1 MRIRTQL
8 IVGLAVSA
16 VLAVAMLVSVTLRIK
31 SQTELLAAF
40 DRTQATVQACSN
52 LLALTQE
59 FAFYGEPRAAQQWRK
74 RFAEI
79 KRNASE
85 EIALPRF
92 HSQNLASIK
101 ANVEHLDELFNALET
116 MSTAPVNPLTPMRKQ
131 LIVDQLVTNTT
142 NVADDAY
149 QLALEVNDESRQAT
163 QLFLTIFVLIA
174 IAFVMII
181 VYFSFIIT
189 RRILLPLARLE
200 EAANAVRNGDLSVRN
215 NSSIKDE
222 LGDLGREFD
231 EMTDSLQKRS
241 LSLVMVNADL
251 AQQVALRTQTEQR
264 VRLITDNLPALIAYI
279 TTDGV
284 YSFVNRQFDKMLGL
298 DSSTMVGK
306 HVREV
311 LGEKNFE
318 NLRPR
323 AAAVFSGKPV
333 TFEVRLDT
341 PKATRDFR
349 ANYLPDFDKLGN
361 IVGFF
366 VMHEDIT
373 ERKAIDAQLHILNNR
388 FLLATKAGG
397 IGVWEWH
404 VASNRMSAD
413 ARMHELYQVE
423 HNDASDNLYAWSAR
437 IHPQDIARVKSELG
451 EVVQNGTPYASEF
464 RLLLPDR
471 SIRIIRG
478 NGVLSGSRTD
488 GSLSL
493 IGVNWDVTDLRRAE
507 RAQRDSEERF
517 RLFVENVQGYSII
530 MLDPKGN
537 IENWNLSAQQM
548 QGYTAKEIIG
558 NNFAVFQMAVAVSA
572 DHPAMMLK
580 TAERAGRFHEEGWHL
595 RKDGSK
601 FFSEMAITALR
612 DEAGALRGFGM
623 VTRDLTAQKQKEA
636 AISEALQ
643 EKETLLK
650 EVYHRVKN
658 NLQVITSLLKL
669 QARTLGP
676 GPAFEALSES
686 VGRVRAMSIV
696 HEKLYQSG
704 TLSSISVKDYIDDLC
719 RDLATTTGASDRG
732 VVISCAIAPIQLGLE
747 TAVPLGLLLNELVSN
762 CLKHAFVEG
771 RTGGA
776 VKISMA
782 RDGVSHAVLKV
793 ADNGIGMDAGFDIQL
808 ANSLGLKLATTL
820 TAQLDGDIDIVNDGG
835 MLVVIRFPIPDID
848 DSLGDGQIGQVAYR
862 DASIPTSISAASH
875 STDEQFL

>member
-16 VLAVAMLVSVTLRIK
+16 VLAVAMLVSVALRIK
-31 SQTELLAAF
+31 SQSELLAAF

-74 RFAEI
+74 RHAEI
-79 KRNASE
+79 KRNAAE

-92 HSQNLASIK
+92 HSQNLTSIK
-101 ANVEHLDELFNALET
+101 ANVEHLDELFNALEA

-149 QLALEVNDESRQAT
+149 QLAFEVNDERKQSSER
-163 QLFLTIFVLIA
+163 FLTTFVAIAVTFVL
-174 IAFVMII
+174 II
-181 VYFSFIIT
+181 VYFAFIIT
-189 RRILLPLARLE
+189 QRILLPLARLE
-200 EAANAVRNGDLSVRN
+200 QAASAVRNGNLTVRN
-215 NSSIKDE
+215 NTEAKDE

-241 LSLVMVNADL
+241 LSLVRVNADL

-264 VRLITDNLPALIAYI
+264 IRLITDNLPALIAYI

-284 YSFVNRQFDKMLGL
+284 YSFVNRQFDKILGL

-306 HVREV
+306 HVRDV
-311 LGEKNFE
+311 LGEKNYE
-318 NLRPR
+318 SLRPL
-323 AAAVFSGKPV
+323 AEAVFSGKPV

-341 PKATRDFR
+341 PKAARDFR

-373 ERKAIDAQLHILNNR
+373 ERKAIDAQLRILNNR

-423 HNDASDNLYAWSAR
+423 HGDASESLYAWSAR
-437 IHPQDIARVKSELG
+437 IHPQDIERVKRELG
-451 EVVQNGTPYASEF
+451 EVVQHGTPYATEF
-464 RLLLPDR
+464 RLQLPDR
-471 SIRIIRG
+471 SVKIVKG
-478 NGVLSGSRTD
+478 NGVLSGSREE

-493 IGVNWDVTDLRRAE
+493 IGVNWDVTELRRAE

-537 IENWNLSAQQM
+537 IENWNASAQQM
-548 QGYTAKEIIG
+548 QGYTAREIVG
-558 NNFAVFQMAVAVSA
+558 KNFALFQMAQAVSA
-572 DHPAMMLK
+572 DHPAMMLR
-580 TAERAGRFHEEGWHL
+580 TAERTGRFHEEGWHL
-595 RKDGSK
+595 RKDGSQI
-601 FFSEMAITALR
+601 FSEVAITALR

-636 AISEALQ
+636 AISEALL

-676 GPAFEALSES
+676 GAAFDALSES
-686 VGRVRAMSIV
+686 VSRVRAMSIV

-704 TLSSISVKDYIDDLC
+704 TLSSIAVKDYIDDLC

-732 VVISCAIAPIQLGLE
+732 VVLKCDIAPIQLGLE

-762 CLKHAFVEG
+762 SLKHAFVEG
-771 RTGGA
+771 QSGGA
-776 VKISMA
+776 VNISMVLEGA
-782 RDGVSHAVLKV
+782 SHAVLRV
-793 ADNGIGMDAGFDIQL
+793 ADNGIGIAADFNIQSS
-808 ANSLGLKLATTL
+808 NSLGLKLATTL

-835 MLVVIRFPIPDID
+835 MVVVIRFPLPDMSD
-848 DSLGDGQIGQVAYR
+848 GLGDGQIGDVVYR
-862 DASIPTSISAASH
+862 DASVPRSITVTSH
-875 STDEQFL
+875 SPDKQFL